1 MSFLSHGI
9 TVRAL
14 FRAVHSRRG
23 KVMSAY
29 KPPRSIVTANSGQ
42 MNPKGQLHKVQ
53 QKMGW
58 TFSACALI
66 IIGLF
71 VFIPAIDA
79 LYLSFTNVSGFNK
92 PSFVGLENY
101 QKIFTDPDIGA
112 AFGHTALY
120 TLFYV
125 PLILVASLGVA
136 LLLNRKDLPFR
147 SFFRSAI
154 FLPFVISMAVA
165 SITWKFL
172 FDPNLGFLPYW
183 LSKLEI
189 HMGDVLSNPGSAM
202 AVVIFVGVW
211 KNFGYFMV
219 IFLAG
224 LQSVSSE
231 LYEAAELDGAG
242 PWRKFTAV
250 TLPGLQSTTTYV
262 IIMVLIQALQVFDQI
277 YVMTAG
283 GPDHSTETVVY
294 RIYTEGFKD
303 FNQGLS
309 SAISYLLLL
318 VTLVIGLVQLWFN
331 AKHEREELQ

>member
-1 MSFLSHGI
+1 
-9 TVRAL
+9 
-14 FRAVHSRRG
+14 
-23 KVMSAY
+23 MSAY
-29 KPPRSIVTANSGQ
+29 KPPRSIVTNDTVPT
-42 MNPKGQLHKVQ
+42 NPKGQMNKAQ
-53 QKMGW
+53 QRMGW
-58 TFSACALI
+58 AFSACALV

-71 VFIPAIDA
+71 VFVPAIDA
-79 LYLSFTNVSGFNK
+79 LYLSFTDASGFNS
-92 PSFVGLENY
+92 PSFVGLDNY
-101 QKIFTDPDIGA
+101 RRIFTDPDIGS
-112 AFGHTALY
+112 AFGHTLLYALI
-120 TLFYV
+120 YV
-125 PLILVASLGVA
+125 PLTIVIALGVA

-147 SFFRSAI
+147 GFFRSAV

-172 FDPNLGFLPYW
+172 IDPNLGFLPYW
-183 LSKLEI
+183 LSKIGI
-189 HMGDVLSNPGSAM
+189 HMGDALADPGSAM
-202 AVVIFVGVW
+202 AVVILVGVW

-224 LQSVSSE
+224 LQSVSGE

-250 TLPGLQSTTTYV
+250 TLPGLQSTMTYV
-262 IIMVLIQALQVFDQI
+262 VIMVLIQAFQVFDQI

-294 RIYTEGFKD
+294 RIYTEGFKN

-318 VTLVIGLVQLWFN
+318 ITLVVGLIQLWLN
-331 AKHEREELQ
+331 AKHEREEL